1 MLLRQLFDLQ
11 SSTYTYLL
19 ADPDSRQ
26 AALIDPVEGQ
36 LARDVQLLREL
47 GLQLSYAL
55 ETHVHADHIT
65 ASGQLRDKLGCVTVG
80 SVKGARCTDI
90 QLSGGEELALG
101 ALRIGALPTPGHTD
115 DSLSYHIPGHV
126 FTGDALLIR
135 GTGRTD
141 FQHGDAGTLYDSLTQ
156 VLFRLPDNTV
166 VWPGHDYHGQTCS
179 TIGEEKQH
187 NPRLGQHDRA
197 AFIALMDNL
206 NLPPPKLITEA
217 VPRNRACGRTEPPP
231 PMAAGEMQAPLLVRA
246 AYQHADPKGDYRDIG
261 PQMAHSLRNE
271 LRIIDVREA
280 EEYSGELGHIANAEL
295 VPLGQ
300 LGDQAQHWNRDE
312 PLLLV
317 CRSGRRSANAAK
329 QLRAQGFQW
338 LLNLEGGML
347 AHAEANLPTQRQ
359 PAAAAPEAATDIN
372 DDGGQHTPSDR
383 S

>member
-1 MLLRQLFDLQ
+1 
-11 SSTYTYLL
+11 
-19 ADPDSRQ
+19 
-26 AALIDPVEGQ
+26 
-36 LARDVQLLREL
+36 
-47 GLQLSYAL
+47 
-55 ETHVHADHIT
+55 
-65 ASGQLRDKLGCVTVG
+65 
-80 SVKGARCTDI
+80 
-90 QLSGGEELALG
+90 
-101 ALRIGALPTPGHTD
+101 
-115 DSLSYHIPGHV
+115 
-126 FTGDALLIR
+126 
-135 GTGRTD
+135 
-141 FQHGDAGTLYDSLTQ
+141 
-156 VLFRLPDNTV
+156 
-166 VWPGHDYHGQTCS
+166 
-179 TIGEEKQH
+179 
-187 NPRLGQHDRA
+187 
-197 AFIALMDNL
+197 
-206 NLPPPKLITEA
+206 
-217 VPRNRACGRTEPPP
+217 
-231 PMAAGEMQAPLLVRA
+231 
-246 AYQHADPKGDYRDIG
+246 
-261 PQMAHSLRNE
+261 MAHSLRNE